1 MFHFYLL
8 PCLIKYVVMWMCCV
22 YPQDALEPTAKSVLC
37 PMVQICRTLLD
48 HLTLYQY
55 WLLPSFQF
63 LRFPQ
68 FSHHS
73 LISATCLL
81 LAALGDDWFSFSCFD
96 SQCCLAFSAWIFLLP
111 VTDSGSCYTK
121 TTVSPQ
127 RRGNP
132 PPPTHPLR
140 HMHTHTYTH
149 MHACTH
155 ALISTSFPGR
165 K

>member
-1 MFHFYLL
+1 
-8 PCLIKYVVMWMCCV
+8 MCCV
-22 YPQDALEPTAKSVLC
+22 YPQDALKPSAKGVLC

-63 LRFPQ
+63 LSLPQ
-68 FSHHS
+68 FNHHS

-96 SQCCLAFSAWIFLLP
+96 SQCFLAFSAWIFLLP
-111 VTDSGSCYTK
+111 ATDPGSCYTK
-121 TTVSPQ
+121 TSVSPQ

-132 PPPTHPLR
+132 PPT
-140 HMHTHTYTH
+140 HTHKHTQCNYLNSFLYLH
-149 MHACTH
+149 SYFSNKILCII
-155 ALISTSFPGR
+155 LIPKKIVSS
-165 K
+165 KW